1 MDELIEQENQV
12 NQDNDTKNVD
22 KNNQPITYIEVVT
35 EKDESGQPISV
46 LEVDLVISREKGQET
61 RRLSLNFAEVDV
73 KNQEMVEK
81 SVNIDRESFEVLKKY
96 FCQLDWNS

>member
-81 SVNIDRESFEVLKKY
+81 SVNIDRECFEVLKKY